1 MYLLFLI
8 FWKRKLILFFCFM
21 FFRLWKLDRNLI
33 VFSMSTRAARGASV
47 RGYRRRKAI
56 LDLDLNTAPP
66 SDSRD
71 QEGTSTQVV
80 PNEIETGQLGRS
92 VPAMIDVEAIDD
104 DVIESS
110 PRAFAEVWLFN
121 FI

>member
-1 MYLLFLI
+1 
-8 FWKRKLILFFCFM
+8 M
-21 FFRLWKLDRNLI
+21 FFRLWNLDRNLI
-33 VFSMSTRAARGASV
+33 VFSMSTRAARGATV

-66 SDSRD
+66 SDNRD

-110 PRAFAEVWLFN
+110 PRAFAEVWLFY

>member
-1 MYLLFLI
+1 M
-8 FWKRKLILFFCFM
+8 
-21 FFRLWKLDRNLI
+21 LWNLDRNLI
-33 VFSMSTRAARGASV
+33 VFSMSTRAARGAPV

-71 QEGTSTQVV
+71 QEGTSTQAV
-80 PNEIETGQLGRS
+80 PNEIESGQLGRS

-104 DVIESS
+104 DVLESS
-110 PRAFAEVWLFN
+110 PRAFAEVRLFYV
-121 FI
+121 I